1 MVFQHFNLFPH
12 LTVLENITLGP
23 RKLRKMPTAEAN
35 ALAEKLLRQVGLSD
49 KRDAYPSQLSG
60 GQKQRIAIARTL
72 AMEPDVILFNEPT
85 SALNPEM
92 VGEVLEVMKDLAKDS
107 MTMIIV
113 THEMGF
119 AREVASKVVFMA
131 DGIIQESGTP
141 EMLFEHPMTGFLSRY
156 SALFIGGLRNTLIL
170 SAIAGVLSILV
181 GGGLCFLRMS
191 RIAPLRWI
199 ANIWI
204 EFMRGTPV
212 LVQITLVYYGL
223 PMIGIEPPV
232 PAFLGSAGN
241 RVMYGIIALTIN
253 SGGYI
258 CEIIRSGI
266 ESVDPGQMEAA
277 RSIGFG
283 PVRSMMMIVVPQ
295 AVKNILPN
303 FGNEF
308 ANLIQAS
315 SQVIVIGV
323 AELMFTF
330 NTISSTGRVFTPLI
344 VIAFLYFVMTVAV
357 GRGVHAMEK
366 HFKKAEKNAS
376 RIWTSP
382 IFI

>member
-1 MVFQHFNLFPH
+1 MDFN
-12 LTVLENITLGP
+12 
-23 RKLRKMPTAEAN
+23 AW
-35 ALAEKLLRQVGLSD
+35 LAD
-49 KRDAYPSQLSG
+49 
-60 GQKQRIAIARTL
+60 
-72 AMEPDVILFNEPT
+72 
-85 SALNPEM
+85 
-92 VGEVLEVMKDLAKDS
+92 
-107 MTMIIV
+107 
-113 THEMGF
+113 
-119 AREVASKVVFMA
+119 
-131 DGIIQESGTP
+131 
-141 EMLFEHPMTGFLSRY
+141 MTGFLSRY

-204 EFMRGTPV
+204 EFVRGTPV
-212 LVQITLVYYGL
+212 LVQIMLVYYGL
-223 PMIGIEPPV
+223 PMI
-232 PAFLGSAGN
+232 
-241 RVMYGIIALTIN
+241 GIIALTIN

-308 ANLIQAS
+308 ANLIKAS
-315 SQVIVIGV
+315 SQVMVIGV

-344 VIAFLYFVMTVAV
+344 VIAFLYFVMTFTV

-366 HFKKAEKNAS
+366 HFKKAD
-376 RIWTSP
+376 R
-382 IFI
+382 

>member
-1 MVFQHFNLFPH
+1 MDFN
-12 LTVLENITLGP
+12 
-23 RKLRKMPTAEAN
+23 AW
-35 ALAEKLLRQVGLSD
+35 LAD
-49 KRDAYPSQLSG
+49 
-60 GQKQRIAIARTL
+60 
-72 AMEPDVILFNEPT
+72 
-85 SALNPEM
+85 
-92 VGEVLEVMKDLAKDS
+92 
-107 MTMIIV
+107 
-113 THEMGF
+113 
-119 AREVASKVVFMA
+119 
-131 DGIIQESGTP
+131 
-141 EMLFEHPMTGFLSRY
+141 MTGFLSRY

-181 GGGLCFLRMS
+181 GGGLVLPSHEQDRTASLDRKYMD
-191 RIAPLRWI
+191 RIRARYTGS
-199 ANIWI
+199 
-204 EFMRGTPV
+204 GTDHARV
-212 LVQITLVYYGL
+212 DHGL

-308 ANLIQAS
+308 ETDQSILSGHGHWRCRADVYL
-315 SQVIVIGV
+315 
-323 AELMFTF
+323 
-330 NTISSTGRVFTPLI
+330 
-344 VIAFLYFVMTVAV
+344 
-357 GRGVHAMEK
+357 
-366 HFKKAEKNAS
+366 
-376 RIWTSP
+376 
-382 IFI
+382 

>member
-1 MVFQHFNLFPH
+1 MDFN
-12 LTVLENITLGP
+12 
-23 RKLRKMPTAEAN
+23 AW
-35 ALAEKLLRQVGLSD
+35 LAD
-49 KRDAYPSQLSG
+49 
-60 GQKQRIAIARTL
+60 
-72 AMEPDVILFNEPT
+72 
-85 SALNPEM
+85 
-92 VGEVLEVMKDLAKDS
+92 
-107 MTMIIV
+107 
-113 THEMGF
+113 
-119 AREVASKVVFMA
+119 
-131 DGIIQESGTP
+131 
-141 EMLFEHPMTGFLSRY
+141 MTGFLSRY

-204 EFMRGTPV
+204 EFVRGTPV
-212 LVQITLVYYGL
+212 LVQIMLVYYGL
-223 PMIGIEPPV
+223 PRIGIEPPV

-308 ANLIQAS
+308 ANLIKAS
-315 SQVIVIGV
+315 SQVMVIGV

-344 VIAFLYFVMTVAV
+344 VIAFLYFVMTFTV

-366 HFKKAEKNAS
+366 HFKKAD
-376 RIWTSP
+376 R
-382 IFI
+382 

>member
-1 MVFQHFNLFPH
+1 MDFN
-12 LTVLENITLGP
+12 
-23 RKLRKMPTAEAN
+23 AW
-35 ALAEKLLRQVGLSD
+35 LAD
-49 KRDAYPSQLSG
+49 
-60 GQKQRIAIARTL
+60 
-72 AMEPDVILFNEPT
+72 
-85 SALNPEM
+85 
-92 VGEVLEVMKDLAKDS
+92 
-107 MTMIIV
+107 
-113 THEMGF
+113 
-119 AREVASKVVFMA
+119 
-131 DGIIQESGTP
+131 
-141 EMLFEHPMTGFLSRY
+141 MTGFLSRY

-204 EFMRGTPV
+204 EFVRGTPV
-212 LVQITLVYYGL
+212 LVQIMLVYYGL

-258 CEIIRSGI
+258 CEI
-266 ESVDPGQMEAA
+266 
-277 RSIGFG
+277 GFG

-308 ANLIQAS
+308 ANLIKAS
-315 SQVIVIGV
+315 SQVMVIGV

-344 VIAFLYFVMTVAV
+344 VIAFLYFVMTFTV

-366 HFKKAEKNAS
+366 HFKKAD
-376 RIWTSP
+376 R
-382 IFI
+382 

>member
-1 MVFQHFNLFPH
+1 MDFN
-12 LTVLENITLGP
+12 
-23 RKLRKMPTAEAN
+23 AW
-35 ALAEKLLRQVGLSD
+35 LAD
-49 KRDAYPSQLSG
+49 
-60 GQKQRIAIARTL
+60 
-72 AMEPDVILFNEPT
+72 
-85 SALNPEM
+85 
-92 VGEVLEVMKDLAKDS
+92 
-107 MTMIIV
+107 
-113 THEMGF
+113 
-119 AREVASKVVFMA
+119 
-131 DGIIQESGTP
+131 
-141 EMLFEHPMTGFLSRY
+141 MTGFLSRY

-204 EFMRGTPV
+204 EFVRGTPV
-212 LVQITLVYYGL
+212 LVQIMLVYYGL

-308 ANLIQAS
+308 ANLIKAS
-315 SQVIVIGV
+315 SQVMVIGV

-330 NTISSTGRVFTPLI
+330 NTISSTGRVFTPAYCNCIPVLCDD
-344 VIAFLYFVMTVAV
+344 VYRWTRRTCNGKTLQKSGSVNQFNLLSLYLMIETYSQPFHIQKEDTHMKTTVKRTLSLLLA
-357 GRGVHAMEK
+357 A
-366 HFKKAEKNAS
+366 AS
-376 RIWTSP
+376 MPLS
-382 IFI
+382 